1 MGLKTNLAVKAKP
14 IHSSF
19 RFNRIC
25 IILIVFL
32 NSVCFC
38 SSKLFAQSPWPSVN
52 WTSAVNLTDL
62 MDTSGITELSGLH
75 WNPQKSRLYA
85 VQGSGTVWALN
96 WNASTSSF
104 SLLGSLNGI
113 GNPEGITQD
122 NFSLNSFFTIDEN
135 NYQIRKYAHNTA
147 FSSVSLTHSWN
158 LLIPPS
164 PMQNTG
170 NLGPEGIVFVPDSF
184 LTASGFKSSVTG
196 SPYVSVKGMGGLLF
210 IANQDLGY
218 VWVYDVNPNLD
229 DDFEYVGKY
238 LTGQDESCDLAFDR
252 STGLLYV
259 LHNTNSNSLEVCS
272 LDPVLIS
279 STYALNQIKEYN
291 IPNPTTN
298 ENIEGF
304 AISPKCVDTLNV
316 FVFLCRDVE
325 SIESVSLQKDCLRFF
340 TPFSAEGNCPSV
352 IGLDETHFQKSK
364 VVLYPVPAT
373 DEIKIQVK
381 DIEFSTLNYKII
393 NMLGIKMDEKI
404 NYDNDNYIIDI
415 RQFEPGIY
423 FLEVEANKTFHQLK
437 FIKQ

>member
-1 MGLKTNLAVKAKP
+1 MKIVLEKGQNLFFTSDTHYN
-14 IHSSF
+14 HS
-19 RFNRIC
+19 NIC
-25 IILIVFL
+25 R
-32 NSVCFC
+32 
-38 SSKLFAQSPWPSVN
+38 ATTN
-52 WTSAVNLTDL
+52 WTSADNLTGL

-85 VQGSGTVWALN
+85 VQGSGKVWALN

-122 NFSLNSFFTIDEN
+122 NFSLNSFFTVDEN

-272 LDPVLIS
+272 LDPVIIS

-304 AISPKCVDTLNV
+304 AISPKCADTSNV

-364 VVLYPVPAT
+364 VVLFPVPAT

-381 DIEFSTLNYKII
+381 DMPDVLSAA
-393 NMLGIKMDEKI
+393 D
-404 NYDNDNYIIDI
+404 
-415 RQFEPGIY
+415 
-423 FLEVEANKTFHQLK
+423 AA
-437 FIKQ
+437 